1 MIKVISNSEVVEF
14 KGQITDHLLS
24 LTKEDLE
31 LRFFKSMNKWLIEEW
46 IDTCAMSKT
55 KKHYFSLKFSYE
67 GKIVSMGQ
75 LSHFNEIGE
84 ISFSVSPE
92 TRNMGLASF
101 AVESL
106 ISLGKNLGLET
117 VLLICKASNKG
128 ATSLLKKFD
137 FDISFNSG
145 EIYGSKSLTA

>member
-1 MIKVISNSEVVEF
+1 MKLVDTHTHIYGEKY
-14 KGQITDHLLS
+14 DD
-24 LTKEDLE
+24 DLE
-31 LRFFKSMNKWLIEEW
+31 LRFFRSMNKWLIEEW
-46 IDTCAMSKT
+46 IETCGAST
-55 KKHYFSLKFSYE
+55 TKHYFNLKFSSE

-75 LSHFNEIGE
+75 LSHSNEIGE

-145 EIYGSKSLTA
+145 DVYGSKSLTA

>member
-14 KGQITDHLLS
+14 KDQITDHLLS

-31 LRFFKSMNKWLIEEW
+31 LRFFKYMDKWLIEEW
-46 IDTCAMSKT
+46 LDICASSKT
-55 KKHYFSLKFSYE
+55 KHYFSLTFSSE
-67 GKIVSMGQ
+67 GKVVSIGQ
-75 LSHFNEIGE
+75 LSHSNEIGE
-84 ISFSVSPE
+84 ISFSVSPD

-101 AVESL
+101 AVDSL
-106 ISLGKNLGLET
+106 ISLSKSLGLET

-128 ATSLLKKFD
+128 AASLLKKFH

-145 EIYGSKSLTA
+145 EIYGSKSLIA

>member
-24 LTKEDLE
+24 LTNEDLE
-31 LRFFKSMNKWLIEEW
+31 LRFFKSMNKEQIEAW

-55 KKHYFSLKFSYE
+55 KHYFSLRFSSE
-67 GKIVSMGQ
+67 GKVVSMGQ
-75 LSHFNEIGE
+75 LSHSNEIGE

-92 TRNMGLASF
+92 TRNMGFASLAV
-101 AVESL
+101 ASL
-106 ISLGKNLGLET
+106 ISLSKSLGLET

-128 ATSLLKKFD
+128 AASLLKKFN
-137 FDISFNSG
+137 FDVSFDSG
-145 EIYGSKSLTA
+145 EIYGSKSLIA

>member
-14 KGQITDHLLS
+14 KEQITDHLLS

-31 LRFFKSMNKWLIEEW
+31 LRFFKAMNQWQIEEW
-46 IDTCAMSKT
+46 IDTCAKST
-55 KKHYFSLKFSYE
+55 TKHYFSLKFSSE
-67 GKIVSMGQ
+67 GKIVSIGQ
-75 LSHFNEIGE
+75 LSHFNEVGE

-106 ISLGKNLGLET
+106 ISLGKSLGLET

-137 FDISFNSG
+137 FDVSFNSG
-145 EIYGSKSLTA
+145 DVYGSKSLTA

>member
-14 KGQITDHLLS
+14 KCQITDHLLS

-31 LRFFKSMNKWLIEEW
+31 LRFFRSMNKWLIEEW
-46 IDTCAMSKT
+46 IETCGAST
-55 KKHYFSLKFSYE
+55 TKHYFNLKFSSE

-75 LSHFNEIGE
+75 LSHSNEIGE

-145 EIYGSKSLTA
+145 DVYGSKSLTA